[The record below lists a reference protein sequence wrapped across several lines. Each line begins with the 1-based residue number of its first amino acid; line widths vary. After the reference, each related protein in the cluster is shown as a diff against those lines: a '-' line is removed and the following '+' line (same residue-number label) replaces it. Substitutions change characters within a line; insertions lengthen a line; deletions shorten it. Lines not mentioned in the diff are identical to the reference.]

1 MRPGEGA
8 SRVEFSGL
16 GFDPGSPIPP
26 GESDSHSPRSGSP
39 GKWVA
44 RVPES
49 QDPGVQVHSRTEQR
63 VDHASA
69 GGTVPP
75 MAGMPRGGTPPGAS
89 ISWCVAGSGSRRGNC
104 GQAGRSAP
112 SLPAG
117 SPECAQRRAHSR
129 LKPLGRGISGRSVGS
144 PAAARML
151 RMSSTVNGV
160 DRFFWM
166 TIVPSW

>member
-1 MRPGEGA
+1 MLGRWNCAADGGYA
-8 SRVEFSGL
+8 ARWHSTRSVDQLVRSRIG
-16 GFDPGSPIPP
+16 IA
-26 GESDSHSPRSGSP
+26 
-39 GKWVA
+39 A
-44 RVPES
+44 R
-49 QDPGVQVHSRTEQR
+49 
-63 VDHASA
+63 
-69 GGTVPP
+69 
-75 MAGMPRGGTPPGAS
+75 
-89 ISWCVAGSGSRRGNC
+89 

>member
-1 MRPGEGA
+1 MLGRWNCAVHGGYA
-8 SRVEFSGL
+8 ARWHSTRSVDQLVRSRIG
-16 GFDPGSPIPP
+16 I
-26 GESDSHSPRSGSP
+26 
-39 GKWVA
+39 VA
-44 RVPES
+44 QYLR
-49 QDPGVQVHSRTEQR
+49 
-63 VDHASA
+63 A
-69 GGTVPP
+69 GWSVR
-75 MAGMPRGGTPPGAS
+75 A
-89 ISWCVAGSGSRRGNC
+89 I
-104 GQAGRSAP
+104 
-112 SLPAG
+112 LPAG